1 MRELKY
7 EVPRE
12 DDGKKL
18 SVILRSRMKLS
29 NRQISHLKFSEGIW
43 LNDSCVHTGVFVRA
57 GDTVRVE
64 VTPVSAYGTRGRPI
78 AATVDGNS
86 LRSGTAK
93 FGGLSVVGI

>member
-1 MRELKY
+1 MMNSIIETV
-7 EVPRE
+7 E
-12 DDGKKL
+12 
-18 SVILRSRMKLS
+18 
-29 NRQISHLKFSEGIW
+29 NRQMRSDLPAFQ
-43 LNDSCVHTGVFVRA
+43 A

-64 VTPVSAYGTRGRPI
+64 VTPVSAYGTRGRSI